1 MSGYLENLLSSNE
14 EILFLTRRHPLAVLP
29 RLVLAGAGAA
39 LLAVLAGIL
48 LPFFPQHQTPVLV
61 LLGSGMAVLIL
72 WGGWGFLSWWNEVY
86 VITNR
91 RVLQVQGVL
100 NKEVLDSS
108 LDKVNDVVLRQ
119 SLAGRLMGYGDVE
132 ILTASEAGI
141 NRLEKMARPVAFKR
155 AMLEAKDAYERWQEG
170 GSPVLGPAEGL
181 DPLEETEQLL
191 QQLTA
196 LYRAGLLT
204 EAEYEEKRR
213 RLVQRLVQ
221 GRGTPPPPLEGA
233 R

>member
-1 MSGYLENLLSSNE
+1 
-14 EILFLTRRHPLAVLP
+14 
-29 RLVLAGAGAA
+29 
-39 LLAVLAGIL
+39 
-48 LPFFPQHQTPVLV
+48 
-61 LLGSGMAVLIL
+61 
-72 WGGWGFLSWWNEVY
+72 
-86 VITNR
+86 
-91 RVLQVQGVL
+91 
-100 NKEVLDSS
+100 
-108 LDKVNDVVLRQ
+108 
-119 SLAGRLMGYGDVE
+119 
-132 ILTASEAGI
+132 
-141 NRLEKMARPVAFKR
+141 MARPVAFKR

-204 EAEYEEKRR
+204 EAEYQEKRR

-221 GRGTPPPPLEGA
+221 GRGTPPPPPEGA